1 MISSVSSLNF
11 NTNYRPAFSAQEN
24 APQPVKADNINKIEN
39 SDKKDSFLLKAKN
52 MSPERKTLVMFGIGA
67 ALIAAGILVKKAF
80 KPKTIVNPAV
90 KDMLETPKEF
100 NKKYVNELI
109 ERMKTKS
116 NLKEGDAIYCI
127 PRKIFKDVFGHNTDD
142 MNKICDYLKISE
154 NGFVAAPA
162 RNTNGI
168 LQINNF
174 SEFKFIDPETNTIL
188 AFVNEIKNGK
198 LVPLLV

>member
-1 MISSVSSLNF
+1 
-11 NTNYRPAFSAQEN
+11 
-24 APQPVKADNINKIEN
+24 
-39 SDKKDSFLLKAKN
+39 
-52 MSPERKTLVMFGIGA
+52 
-67 ALIAAGILVKKAF
+67 
-80 KPKTIVNPAV
+80 
-90 KDMLETPKEF
+90 MLETPKEF

-127 PRKIFKDVFGHNTDD
+127 PRKIFKDVFGHNADD

-174 SEFKFIDPETNTIL
+174 SEFKFIEPETNTIL